1 MSKVKI
7 ICFGEILW
15 DIFPKKKI
23 VGGAP
28 LNVACHLQNLGIH
41 TSLISQV
48 GDDEL
53 GVKLLDFLS
62 HRGITTKFI
71 EISKDFPTGTVD
83 VSFDDKGSPQYEIK
97 APAAWDYISMND
109 KKSAAIKDVDALVF
123 GSLACRSERSKEC
136 LLTLA
141 KTAAFRVFDVNLRSP
156 FYTKETIET
165 LLSLA
170 DLVKMS
176 DEELGIIA
184 AWYLTEFDEQSALQ
198 FFKERF
204 ELETI
209 VLTKGKHGA
218 ICLNGNTIYSQ
229 TSFPIQLMDT
239 VGSGDA
245 FLAALLTKIFERKAI
260 PSCLEFA
267 CAMGALVASQQ
278 GGTPLIKEQDI
289 TRFIRHQ
296 NSLPQEKSA
305 SDL

>member
-7 ICFGEILW
+7 SCFGEILW

-28 LNVACHLQNLGIH
+28 LNVACHLQNLGIL

-53 GVKLLDFLS
+53 GVKLLGFLYD
-62 HRGITTKFI
+62 RGVITDFI
-71 EISKDFPTGTVD
+71 ETSKAFPTGTVD
-83 VSFDDKGSPQYEIK
+83 VSFDDKGSPQYEIT
-97 APAAWDYISMND
+97 APAAWDYISMNN
-109 KKSAAIKDVDALVF
+109 KKLDAVNEVDALVF
-123 GSLACRSERSKEC
+123 GSLACRSERSKES

-141 KTAAFRVFDVNLRSP
+141 KAATFKVFDVNLRSP

-170 DLVKMS
+170 DLVKLS
-176 DEELGIIA
+176 DEELSIIA
-184 AWYLTEFDEQSALQ
+184 AWYLADFDDQSALR
-198 FFKERF
+198 FLKERF

-209 VLTKGKHGA
+209 VLTKGKQGA
-218 ICLNGNTIYSQ
+218 ICLNGNKVYSQ
-229 TSFPIQLMDT
+229 TSFPVQLMDT

-245 FLAALLTKIFERKAI
+245 FLAAFLSKIFERKTLS
-260 PSCLEFA
+260 SCLEFA

-278 GGTPLIKEQDI
+278 GGTPIIKEQVI
-289 TRFIRHQ
+289 TQFIKNQ
-296 NSLPQEKSA
+296 NSNYP
-305 SDL
+305 SDHAE